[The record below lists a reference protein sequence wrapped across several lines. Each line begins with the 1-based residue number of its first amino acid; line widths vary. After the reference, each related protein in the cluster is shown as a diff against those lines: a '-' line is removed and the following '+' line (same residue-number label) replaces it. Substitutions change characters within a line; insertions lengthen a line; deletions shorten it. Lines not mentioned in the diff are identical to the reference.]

1 MENTY
6 STSNINDLPLN
17 PLGGGGGGG
26 SSNNVS
32 FSANEKTQSTTGIQ
46 QYQPNIAP
54 TPSQHQSNNV
64 ALDQSTI
71 NQIISG
77 LQQAGQVT
85 QLPSRDIP
93 TSTESLT
100 NDPQVQP
107 NYIPQTEVKDY
118 IKEDDEGY
126 DDMINDYNQK
136 VKKSN
141 TLDNMYTEI
150 QTPLLISVLFFMFQL
165 PIFKKL
171 LFSSFPMLYFKDGN
185 INLYGYLFT
194 SALFGIL
201 YHVLNKVMWYFSTF

>member
-1 MENTY
+1 MEDTL

-17 PLGGGGGGG
+17 PLGGG
-26 SSNNVS
+26 SSNVN
-32 FSANEKTQSTTGIQ
+32 FSANEKIQSTPSIQ
-46 QYQPNIAP
+46 QYQPNITP
-54 TPSQHQSNNV
+54 TQSQPQSNNLS
-64 ALDQSTI
+64 LDQGTI
-71 NQIISG
+71 NQIITG
-77 LQQAGQVT
+77 LQQAGHVT

-100 NDPQVQP
+100 NDPQIQP

-118 IKEDDEGY
+118 IKEDDDYG
-126 DDMINDYNQK
+126 DIINDYNK
-136 VKKSN
+136 KIKKSN
-141 TLDNMYTEI
+141 NLDNMYTEI
-150 QTPLLISVLFFMFQL
+150 QTPLLIAVLFFMFQL

-194 SALFGIL
+194 SVLFGII